1 MKKYLLVA
9 IMGIMGLFS
18 AKAAN
23 TPKALKNI
31 NETEVMME
39 YDISKFQQCTVYVT
53 FYNSDGYI
61 TGYQSFSANFDTY
74 AMCQTYQNNI
84 IKMLQIMGYEV
95 AR

>member
-18 AKAAN
+18 AKSA
-23 TPKALKNI
+23 TTKKTLKNI
-31 NETEVMME
+31 NEAGIMME

-61 TGYQSFSANFDTY
+61 TGYHSFSANFDTY